1 MNIIE
6 LSFSIQ
12 DYVTICFIWLTTK
25 LWFFFY
31 YYFSWLICIF
41 NFYLFTVYSI
51 YNTCEYKPLHSLFT
65 LHQLPSM
72 FDLAVALRYMAFET
86 FTEWSV
92 AESKHFQSINQ
103 SILCLIVRLL
113 PGFGASVSTLC
124 QQWIVQCACVYIYV
138 QVSCQRKMEGTEVSL
153 FINILCCLLN

>member
-1 MNIIE
+1 M
-6 LSFSIQ
+6 
-12 DYVTICFIWLTTK
+12 Y
-25 LWFFFY
+25 
-31 YYFSWLICIF
+31 
-41 NFYLFTVYSI
+41 
-51 YNTCEYKPLHSLFT
+51 SLFT

-103 SILCLIVRLL
+103 SILCMIVRLL

-138 QVSCQRKMEGTEVSL
+138 QVSCQRRSTEVQK
-153 FINILCCLLN
+153 FHCLLIFSVVSLINVTLWYSTKTCAFNNLVLKKWSQYVSSCPT